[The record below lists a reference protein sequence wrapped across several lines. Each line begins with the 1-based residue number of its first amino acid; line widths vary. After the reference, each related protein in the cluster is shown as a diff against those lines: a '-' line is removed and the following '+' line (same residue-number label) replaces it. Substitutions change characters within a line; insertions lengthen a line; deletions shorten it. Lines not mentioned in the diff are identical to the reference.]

1 MLASV
6 TIPFLTVLTLK
17 HTMLELDDTAV
28 ENAFNPVFILIYIF
42 HITILSNS
50 KMHRL
55 FVTFFNLDTKNYN
68 VLAARA
74 YTINENALAARCQN
88 D

>member
-6 TIPFLTVLTLK
+6 TKPFLTVLTFK
-17 HTMLELDDTAV
+17 HMMLELDDTV
-28 ENAFNPVFILIYIF
+28 VGNAFNPVFILIYIF
-42 HITILSNS
+42 HITILSNFQNAQA
-50 KMHRL
+50 L
-55 FVTFFNLDTKNYN
+55 CNIFNFDTKNYN

-74 YTINENALAARCQN
+74 YTINGNALAACCQN